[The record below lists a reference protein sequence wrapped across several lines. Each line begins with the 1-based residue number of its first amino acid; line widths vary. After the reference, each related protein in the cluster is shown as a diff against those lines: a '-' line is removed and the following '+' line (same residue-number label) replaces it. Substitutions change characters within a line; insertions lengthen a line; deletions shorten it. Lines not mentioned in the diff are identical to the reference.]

1 MKFRV
6 NRTSDFFGRTPQP
19 CAGATLLNPDA
30 PEWEE
35 SVWEVEL
42 NTLEDLVDFIK
53 KNGEVVISHDEREQS
68 DYKSTTLEIY
78 DTYRE

>member
-6 NRTSDFFGRTPQP
+6 ERTSSLFGRTPQP
-19 CAGATLLNPDA
+19 CAGAKLLNPDA
-30 PEWEE
+30 PEWES

-42 NTLEDLVDFIK
+42 NTLEEFVEFVKENGALV
-53 KNGEVVISHDEREQS
+53 VSHDEREQS
-68 DYKSTTLEIY
+68 DYRGTTIEIY

>member
-6 NRTSDFFGRTPQP
+6 KRTSDPLGRTPQL

-35 SVWEVEL
+35 GVWETEL

-53 KNGEVVISHDEREQS
+53 KNGEVVVSHDEREQS
-68 DYKSTTLEIY
+68 DYRGTTIEIY

>member
-6 NRTSDFFGRTPQP
+6 ERTSSLFRRTPRP
-19 CAGATLLNPDA
+19 CAGAKLLNPDA
-30 PEWEE
+30 PEWES

-42 NTLEDLVDFIK
+42 NTFEEFVEFVKENGALV
-53 KNGEVVISHDEREQS
+53 VSHDEREQS
-68 DYKSTTLEIY
+68 DYRGTTIEIY